1 MGIVYDKKKF
11 KKNSLDQNIINLQA
25 SNKLEIIY
33 MKQKWIKLLKLKPN
47 DGLKMNLKN
56 YGCKNQLKN

>member
-33 MKQKWIKLLKLKPN
+33 MKQKQV
-47 DGLKMNLKN
+47 G
-56 YGCKNQLKN
+56 